1 MFPAETDSKLPEWVS
16 GVLLVAVTIA
26 LAGIG
31 DGLLSDAGYPML
43 AALFWVVCYAS
54 AMVVVWFVWLRHI
67 DFTGPA
73 DG

>member
-16 GVLLVAVTIA
+16 GVLLVAVTVA

-31 DGLLSDAGYPML
+31 DRVLTGAGYPTL
-43 AALFWVVCYAS
+43 GALFWVVCYAG
-54 AMVVVWFVWLRHI
+54 AMLVVWFVWLRHVE
-67 DFTGPA
+67 FTGPA